1 MWRKAKVRCYKD
13 TDPDDR
19 VISAILIGCYI
30 SPIKLKEQTA
40 HFIFYSLNFLGGVCF
55 LRRIEVFFPFVQ
67 LRWQLAGLLGNAW
80 PAHPAVLISYY
91 IYIFI
96 YTAEFYT
103 IHCLPF
109 DVNERIK
116 KCGGENSNCVSTS
129 IIAFRMGSVFL
140 LFAFPKLAV
149 IFWRTHASHR
159 NIAPWEISRSFFF
172 DGDCKRLYVID
183 LRCSNCF
190 FFSFFLIISLC

>member
-1 MWRKAKVRCYKD
+1 MTGLSLQFWLD
-13 TDPDDR
+13 
-19 VISAILIGCYI
+19 VIFRQSNWKSKQHI
-30 SPIKLKEQTA
+30 SF
-40 HFIFYSLNFLGGVCF
+40 FIRWIFWGG
-55 LRRIEVFFPFVQ
+55 FVSF
-67 LRWQLAGLLGNAW
+67 AGLKCFFLLCNFDDSW
-80 PAHPAVLISYY
+80 PGCWETLDRLILLFLYPTI

-159 NIAPWEISRSFFF
+159 NIAPWEISRSF
-172 DGDCKRLYVID
+172 
-183 LRCSNCF
+183 
-190 FFSFFLIISLC
+190 SLTEIANVYTL

>member
-1 MWRKAKVRCYKD
+1 MWRKMKVRCHKD

-40 HFIFYSLNFLGGVCF
+40 HFIFYSLNFFGVCF

-103 IHCLPF
+103 ILLAIWR
-109 DVNERIK
+109 ERKNK
-116 KCGGENSNCVSTS
+116 KMWGGGENSNCVSTS

-159 NIAPWEISRSFFF
+159 NIAPWEISRSF
-172 DGDCKRLYVID
+172 
-183 LRCSNCF
+183 
-190 FFSFFLIISLC
+190 SLTEIANVYTL